1 MLTWWIV
8 LASIG
13 VASAV
18 LDVRRRIRARKQ
30 HQLPAA
36 SIRKR

>member
-8 LASIG
+8 LATIG

-18 LDVRRRIRARKQ
+18 LDVRRRVRARKQ
-30 HQLPAA
+30 RQLPAA
-36 SIRKR
+36 TVHKR